1 MIFYSGSYRNL
12 ENKQP
17 EHQAKERNVKMK
29 KNLFIMLLAIV
40 MLFPLQ
46 GVFAQVKTS
55 SAKKDIVP
63 RIPGNGHI
71 NAFRI
76 DKIIGSGVINLEGEP
91 IGTIDDLVIDIDDG
105 SLVYAAIK
113 TGGFLGFG
121 EKLVAVP
128 WKSLAAVPSEGIFII
143 DQSKTKLE
151 KASSFDANNWPDVGD
166 RNWRAGIYEFYR
178 HHLPS
183 PQKAVPATSTQKKQ
197 KRHAGYQP
205 YIGYTDEPYVYPS
218 VWQNIYGELFDPQK
232 IETITGKIVK
242 VEFDKVMKLIV
253 YTDTKKPVLV
263 ALGPTDYFESQEKVL
278 KPGDRITVTGS
289 RAVVDDTPFLIA
301 TKIKEGNEELQ
312 VRDNEGHPIWI
323 GWKQSK

>member
-1 MIFYSGSYRNL
+1 
-12 ENKQP
+12 
-17 EHQAKERNVKMK
+17 MK
-29 KNLFIMLLAIV
+29 KYLFVALLAIV
-40 MLFPLQ
+40 MLFPS
-46 GVFAQVKTS
+46 GGIFAQAKSS
-55 SAKKDIVP
+55 SAKKDIV
-63 RIPGNGHI
+63 RSIHENEHI
-71 NAFRI
+71 NAFRV

-105 SLVYAAIK
+105 NLVYAAIK

-121 EKLVAVP
+121 EKLIAVP
-128 WKSLAAVPSEGIFII
+128 WQSLTAVPAEGLFII
-143 DQSKTKLE
+143 DQSKAKLE

-183 PQKAVPATSTQKKQ
+183 TRNAVPATSTQKQ
-197 KRHAGYQP
+197 NRHPGYQP
-205 YIGYTDEPYVYPS
+205 FPGYTEEPYDYYPS
-218 VWQNIYGELFDPQK
+218 VWQNIYGDMFDPQK
-232 IETITGKIVK
+232 IESVTGKIVK

-263 ALGPTDYFESQEKVL
+263 ALGPAGYFENQEKIL
-278 KPGDRITVTGS
+278 KPGDKITVTGS

-301 TKIKEGNEELQ
+301 TKIKEGKEELQ
-312 VRDNEGHPIWI
+312 VRDNEGHPIWV

>member
-1 MIFYSGSYRNL
+1 
-12 ENKQP
+12 
-17 EHQAKERNVKMK
+17 MK
-29 KNLFIMLLAIV
+29 KNLFIMLLATV

-46 GVFAQVKTS
+46 GVFAQVKNS
-55 SAKKDIVP
+55 SVKKDIV
-63 RIPGNGHI
+63 RSIPKNPHM
-71 NAFRI
+71 NAFRV

-128 WKSLAAVPSEGIFII
+128 WQSLTAVPAEGIFII
-143 DQSKTKLE
+143 DQSKAKLE

-178 HHLPS
+178 HHMPS
-183 PQKAVPATSTQKKQ
+183 PHNAVTATSTQKH
-197 KRHAGYQP
+197 KRRPGYQP
-205 YIGYTDEPYVYPS
+205 VPSYTEEPYFYPS
-218 VWQNIYGELFDPQK
+218 VWQNIYGEMFDPQK
-232 IETITGKIVK
+232 IETVTGKIVK

-263 ALGPTDYFESQEKVL
+263 ALGPTGYFESQEKIL
-278 KPGDRITVTGS
+278 KPGDKITVTGS
-289 RAVVDDTPFLIA
+289 RTVVDDTPFLIA

-312 VRDNEGHPIWI
+312 VRDNAGHPIWV

>member
-1 MIFYSGSYRNL
+1 
-12 ENKQP
+12 
-17 EHQAKERNVKMK
+17 MK
-29 KNLFIMLLAIV
+29 KSLFVTLLAIV

-46 GVFAQVKTS
+46 SAFAQAKNS
-55 SAKKDIVP
+55 SAKKDIV
-63 RIPGNGHI
+63 RSIPENEHI
-71 NAFRI
+71 NAFRV
-76 DKIIGSGVINLEGEP
+76 DKIIGSGVINLDGEP

-121 EKLVAVP
+121 EKLIAVP
-128 WKSLAAVPSEGIFII
+128 WQSLTAVPAEGIFII
-143 DQSKTKLE
+143 DQSKAKLE

-166 RNWRAGIYEFYR
+166 KNWRAGIYEFYR

-183 PQKAVPATSTQKKQ
+183 PRNAVPATGTQKQ
-197 KRHAGYQP
+197 NRHPGYQP
-205 YIGYTDEPYVYPS
+205 FPGYTEEPYDYYPS
-218 VWQNIYGELFDPQK
+218 VWQNIYGEMFDPKK
-232 IETITGKIVK
+232 IETVTGKIVK

-263 ALGPTDYFESQEKVL
+263 ALGPTGYFESQENIL
-278 KPGDRITVTGS
+278 KPGDKITVTGS

-301 TKIKEGNEELQ
+301 TKIKEGNKELQ